1 MVSCESLAVIPIITN
16 VACSLLYLRAQRH
29 LETLLGRVPKFQV
42 EPENKQFHFYL
53 CDFALSINGQIQ
65 LKTGY
70 WVQKF
75 FFFLFWWLRSARN
88 YSVNHGNVFLSEFA
102 EGCGTKSWRSSKKM
116 VPYLQY
122 KGVKLLRLKFHVS
135 SRELWMHSFTL
146 MEENDD
152 WKLNRENNYSVHFFF
167 LFQFCSLVFVI
178 LFSSLENTTASH
190 LVSNFFPFP
199 FGNSIF
205 LCFQWHQN

>member
-1 MVSCESLAVIPIITN
+1 MVRFSSK
-16 VACSLLYLRAQRH
+16 QD
-29 LETLLGRVPKFQV
+29 LEHR
-42 EPENKQFHFYL
+42 
-53 CDFALSINGQIQ
+53 S
-65 LKTGY
+65 
-70 WVQKF
+70 
-75 FFFLFWWLRSARN
+75 FFFLFWWLHSAHS

-116 VPYLQY
+116 VLYLQH
-122 KGVKLLRLKFHVS
+122 KGVKLLRLEFRVS

-152 WKLNRENNYSVHFFF
+152 WKLNRKNSFSFHFFF

-190 LVSNFFPFP
+190 LVSNFFSLSIWQQHFP
-199 FGNSIF
+199 VFSMAPKLTWLF
-205 LCFQWHQN
+205 LFNRNNFKFYITRPAKESLILPWCFPIC